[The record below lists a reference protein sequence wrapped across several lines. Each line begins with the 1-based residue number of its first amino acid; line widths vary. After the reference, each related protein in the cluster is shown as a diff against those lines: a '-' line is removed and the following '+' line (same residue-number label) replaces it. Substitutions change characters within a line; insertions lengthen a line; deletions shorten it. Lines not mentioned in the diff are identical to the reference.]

1 MPTKSQLLS
10 QENLFYQSTLLTN
23 MEYSIVETL
32 MERDNLERCEAED
45 IKDELKNQAL
55 AYLAEG
61 DIMSAMDIMYEVGL
75 EPDYLEDLLLC

>member
-1 MPTKSQLLS
+1 
-10 QENLFYQSTLLTN
+10 

-45 IKDELKNQAL
+45 IKDELRNQAL
-55 AYLAEG
+55 SYLAEG

-75 EPDYLEDLLLC
+75 EPDYLDDLLFC

>member
-1 MPTKSQLLS
+1 
-10 QENLFYQSTLLTN
+10 

-32 MERDNLERCEAED
+32 MKRDGLERREVED
-45 IKDELKNQAL
+45 IKDELRNRAL

-75 EPDYLEDLLLC
+75 EPDYLDDLVFY

>member
-1 MPTKSQLLS
+1 MGH
-10 QENLFYQSTLLTN
+10 
-23 MEYSIVETL
+23 SIVETL

-45 IKDELKNQAL
+45 IKDELRNRAL

-75 EPDYLEDLLLC
+75 EPDYLDDLVFY

>member
-1 MPTKSQLLS
+1 
-10 QENLFYQSTLLTN
+10 
-23 MEYSIVETL
+23 MEHSIVETL

-45 IKDELKNQAL
+45 IKDELRNQAL

-75 EPDYLEDLLLC
+75 EPDYLDDLLLC

>member
-1 MPTKSQLLS
+1 
-10 QENLFYQSTLLTN
+10 

-45 IKDELKNQAL
+45 IKDELRNQAL

-75 EPDYLEDLLLC
+75 EPDYLDDLGLY